1 MTIVSV
7 GLSFAMCVVYLVPYR
22 VVEYVLEEGLLVNAC
37 TRNRQMHF
45 ILVSGVWLLITDTL
59 GVNSMGSWKNL

>member
-1 MTIVSV
+1 
-7 GLSFAMCVVYLVPYR
+7 MCVVYLVPYR
-22 VVEYVLEEGLLVNAC
+22 VVEYVLEEGLLVNAS

-59 GVNSMGSWKNL
+59 GVNSMGSWELLEQKSTNKI